1 MEIFFDHK
9 IFSLQNYGGPSRYF
23 VNLANKLNEIETV
36 NAKIFSPIHI
46 NYMLSGV
53 SKNNIGFANKIP
65 FAGFLGKSNTF
76 KNNII
81 KINNRVNNFYIKK
94 RKPDIIHTTYYGND
108 FPIETNNLVV
118 TVYDLIHEIFAEEYT
133 SKNNH
138 LPKKDILD
146 RAKQIICISESTKKD
161 LIKFY
166 NIREEIITVTHL
178 SNSLASNNDSPQIS
192 KTRLPKKFFLYV
204 GSRWKYKNFSQL
216 LHVLN
221 YNKNLHNEF
230 DLVTFGG
237 GKLTH
242 DEKKLIKKLGLNHN
256 KIIQIDGN
264 ESLLRDLYKQAEFF
278 IYPSRYE
285 GFGIPILES
294 FSQECPV
301 LCSNTS
307 SFPEVAGDAAIFFDP
322 NDIESISKSIEKI
335 THSGELRQKL
345 IKSGN
350 ERLQKFSWTKCAS
363 ETLNVYKKII
373 ELN

>member
-46 NYMLSGV
+46 NYMLSNI
-53 SKNNIGFANKIP
+53 SKNNIGFAKKIP
-65 FAGFLGKSNTF
+65 FADFLGKSNTF

-81 KINNRVNNFYIKK
+81 KINNKINNFYIKK
-94 RKPDIIHTTYYGND
+94 RRPDIIHTTYYGND
-108 FPIETNNLVV
+108 FPYESNNLVV
-118 TVYDLIHEIFAEEYT
+118 TVYDLIHEIFADEYT

-138 LPKKDILD
+138 LPKKDILE

-166 NIREEIITVTHL
+166 NIKNEKITVTHL
-178 SNSLASNNDSPQIS
+178 SNSLSSNNHSLQIP

-221 YNKNLHNEF
+221 YNKNLYNEF

-242 DEKKLIKKLGLNHN
+242 DEKKLIKKLGLNYD
-256 KIIQIDGN
+256 KIIQIHGDEN
-264 ESLLRDLYKQAEFF
+264 LLRNLYKQAEFF
-278 IYPSRYE
+278 IYPSKYE

-294 FSQECPV
+294 FSQKCPV

-322 NDIESISKSIEKI
+322 NNIESISKSIEMLI
-335 THSGELRQKL
+335 NSENLRQTL
-345 IKSGN
+345 IEKGN
-350 ERLQKFSWTKCAS
+350 ERVQKFSWTKCAS
-363 ETLNVYKKII
+363 ETLSVYKKI
-373 ELN
+373 

>member
-23 VNLANKLNEIETV
+23 VNLVSKLNEIETV
-36 NAKIFSPIHI
+36 NAKIYSPIHI
-46 NYMLSGV
+46 NYMLYGIP
-53 SKNNIGFANKIP
+53 KNNIGFANKIP
-65 FAGFLGKSNTF
+65 FANILGKSNTI

-81 KINNRVNNFYIKK
+81 NINNKVNNFYIKK
-94 RKPDIIHTTYYGND
+94 RKPDVIHTTYYGKD
-108 FPIETNNLVV
+108 FPIESNNLVV
-118 TVYDLIHEIFAEEYT
+118 TVYDLIHEIFADEYT

-146 RAKQIICISESTKKD
+146 RARQIICISESTKKD

-166 NIREEIITVTHL
+166 NIKEEKITVTHL
-178 SNSLASNNDSPQIS
+178 SNSLSSNNHSLQIS

-204 GSRWKYKNFSQL
+204 GSRWKYKNFNQL
-216 LHVLN
+216 LYVLN

-230 DLVTFGG
+230 DLITFGG

-242 DEKKLIKKLGLNHN
+242 DEKKLIKKLGLNYE
-256 KIIQIDGN
+256 KIIQIHGDEN
-264 ESLLRDLYKQAEFF
+264 LLKNLYKQAEFF
-278 IYPSRYE
+278 IYPSKYE

-322 NDIESISKSIEKI
+322 NNIESISKSIEI
-335 THSGELRQKL
+335 IINSEDLRKKL
-345 IKSGN
+345 IKKGN
-350 ERLQKFSWTKCAS
+350 ERLNKFSWTKCAS

-373 ELN
+373 